1 MKREEEEESD
11 PSHPMN
17 WPKRVRGKRRNRREL
32 AAESLAAA
40 PLLIFF
46 FSQPLFPPFPPYLF
60 TRHNNLN
67 KQTVMRDRVTRNSRG
82 FGFVTVVNSEEADA
96 AAAASPHAVDG
107 ARVDAKESVPSEPRR
122 DGFGGG
128 GGENA
133 GGGGGGEPGGIPSMA
148 AQNRAKK
155 VFVGGLPSATSTG
168 KFFFFF
174 FFSKNSLFSLSLG
187 RCRSRKKKEKK
198 QALTSLFFLYYRIK
212 TLTNLLQP
220 SSASTS
226 GSSAPSRT
234 RRSWSTT

>member
-82 FGFVTVVNSEEADA
+82 FGFVTFVNSEEADA
-96 AAAASPHAVDG
+96 AAAASPHEVDG

-168 KFFFFF
+168 TF
-174 FFSKNSLFSLSLG
+174 FFSHFRFFSFSWSSSLEKKKRKKASSHLSLFSLLP
-187 RCRSRKKKEKK
+187 
-198 QALTSLFFLYYRIK
+198 
-212 TLTNLLQP
+212 N
-220 SSASTS
+220 
-226 GSSAPSRT
+226 
-234 RRSWSTT
+234 